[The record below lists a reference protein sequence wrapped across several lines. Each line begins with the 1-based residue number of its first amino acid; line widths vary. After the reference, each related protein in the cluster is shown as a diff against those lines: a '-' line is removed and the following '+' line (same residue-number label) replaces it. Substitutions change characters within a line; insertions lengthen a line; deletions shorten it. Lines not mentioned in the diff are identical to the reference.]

1 MHHHSHD
8 DHGHDHHH
16 SHGKSSSL
24 RALGIAILLT
34 LAFAIFEAVGGWWA
48 KSLALM
54 GDAGHMGSD
63 ALALVIAAFAAWI
76 AKRPPS
82 ANHTYGFGRAE
93 VIAAWASSLL
103 MLAISVAVIVEAIDR
118 IHSPE
123 QVKGVPVMIIA
134 SAGLLVNLFV
144 AWVLARGEQ
153 TLNIR
158 AALLHVI
165 GDMLGSFAALV
176 SGAVI
181 YYTGWMPI
189 DPILSIVIGILIL
202 ISSLRLLRES
212 MLILMEASP
221 KNVRMNEVSST
232 ILEVGGVDAVHDL
245 HVWTLSSG
253 QIALSAHV
261 HIKNFS
267 AWPEI
272 LPQIQTKLDQLKIN
286 HITLQPESDDM
297 DCIDCHGDK
306 K

>member
-1 MHHHSHD
+1 MHNHSHD
-8 DHGHDHHH
+8 DHDHYHGH

-34 LAFAIFEAVGGWWA
+34 LIFAAFEAFGGWWA

-63 ALALVIAAFAAWI
+63 ALALAIAAFAAWI
-76 AKRPPS
+76 AKKPPS
-82 ANHTYGFGRAE
+82 QKHTYGFGRAE
-93 VIAAWASSLL
+93 VLAAWARSLL
-103 MLAISVAVIVEAIDR
+103 MLLISLAVIVEAIDR

-123 QVKGVPVMIIA
+123 SVNGVAVMLIA
-134 SAGLLVNLFV
+134 AAGLIINLFV
-144 AWVLARGEQ
+144 AWILARGER

-189 DPILSIVIGILIL
+189 DPILSIIIGILIL

-221 KNVRMNEVSST
+221 KSVSMNQVRKAIRQVE
-232 ILEVGGVDAVHDL
+232 GVDAVHDL

-261 HIKNFS
+261 HIKNFLL
-267 AWPEI
+267 WPEI
-272 LPQIQTKLDQLKIN
+272 LPQVKKELHQLKIN